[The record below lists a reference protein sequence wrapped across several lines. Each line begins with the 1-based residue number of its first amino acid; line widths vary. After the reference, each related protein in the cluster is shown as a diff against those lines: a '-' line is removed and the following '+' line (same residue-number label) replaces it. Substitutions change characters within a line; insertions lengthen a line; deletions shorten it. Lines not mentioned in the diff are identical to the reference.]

1 MIAMSD
7 YKSTHHGSTTE
18 EFLTIVIRSKY
29 FVDISSKSS
38 RERINFAD
46 FGSGIGNAGKVVHDQ
61 KHRGLVFWGIE
72 NDEALSDYS
81 KERLGKLNNKNLNVV
96 KADFTNLPRHV
107 MDTFENGGRLFIY
120 LNNDRYRMADSTT
133 NNIGDTTET
142 RLVRSLRNYRV
153 GTVLLSLGVLPM
165 DSDWDLQRF
174 CIMTSDIDPLT
185 YAPNRTTMDVYRY
198 EKVVPGVI
206 KHSSG
211 RSVIR
216 LDSKGE
222 RIV

>member
-1 MIAMSD
+1 MSD

-29 FVDISSKSS
+29 LVGIGSISS
-38 RERINFAD
+38 REKINFAD

-81 KERLGKLNNKNLNVV
+81 EERLGQLGDKNLHMV
-96 KADFTNLPRHV
+96 KADFCDLPSNV
-107 MDTFENGGRLFIY
+107 MDTFKNGGKLFIY

-133 NNIGDTTET
+133 NNIGETTET
-142 RLVRSLRNYRV
+142 RLVRSLRNYHV

-174 CIMTSDIDPLT
+174 CVETKDIDPLT

-206 KHSSG
+206 KHTSG